1 MDKKRFFDI
10 VFSIIAIVLFLPV
23 LILIYIA
30 IFLLDGFNPL
40 YFSRRVGY
48 KNKIFLMPKFRTMK
62 MHTPQK
68 ATNKLKK
75 PEKYITFF
83 GKTLRRTSLDELP
96 QLFSIFFGQMSFVG
110 PRPALFNQKT
120 LISLRTKKKIHYLI
134 PGITGLAQ
142 INGRDKLSIKKKV
155 YYDEVYLKKKSL
167 FFDFKILLITL
178 KILADTKKIK
188 H

>member
-1 MDKKRFFDI
+1 MKRFFDI
-10 VFSIIAIVLFLPV
+10 ILSSVAVILLLPIF
-23 LILIYIA
+23 ILIYIS
-30 IFLLDGFNPL
+30 ILLFDGFNPL
-40 YFSRRVGY
+40 YFSKRVGH
-48 KNKIFLMPKFRTMK
+48 KNKIFLMPKFRSMK

-68 ATNKLKK
+68 ATNKLKE

-83 GKTLRRTSLDELP
+83 GKILRKTSLDELP

-120 LISLRTKKKIHYLI
+120 LISLRTKKKIHNLI

-142 INGRDKLSIKKKV
+142 INGRDQLSVKKKV
-155 YYDEVYLKKKSL
+155 YYDEIYLKKKSL
-167 FFDFKILLITL
+167 FFDLKILLMTL
-178 KILADTKKIK
+178 KILSDTKKIR